1 MTEHWV
7 AVVFS
12 NGKVDNN
19 PGRILG
25 FFEDKEKAISRYK
38 EVFSP
43 TQIKE
48 LSFNAVE
55 GMIQIVSK
63 KKEGLEIGRVFP
75 LNSNT
80 NTDIEI

>member
-1 MTEHWV
+1 MSEFWV

-12 NGKVDNN
+12 DGKIDNN

-25 FFEDKEKAISRYK
+25 IFEDREKAVGRYK
-38 EVFSP
+38 EIFSP

-48 LSFNAVE
+48 LTFTESD
-55 GMIQIVSK
+55 GIIQVIST

-75 LNSNT
+75 LESNKI
-80 NTDIEI
+80 TDIEI

>member
-1 MTEHWV
+1 MSDFWV

-12 NGKVDNN
+12 NGKIDNN

-25 FFEDKEKAISRYK
+25 FFEDKEKAVGRYK
-38 EVFSP
+38 EIFSP
-43 TQIKE
+43 TEFKN
-48 LSFNAVE
+48 LSFNDSD
-55 GMIQIVSK
+55 GMIQVLSK

-75 LNSNT
+75 LESNK